1 MALLTGD
8 IMPQT
13 SDNRPAFTDAP
24 AVARRLVRAVAGMLG
39 VVSLALTA
47 AVVLGGRRDWQAAL
61 LPSLAITLLAA
72 FVSLPA
78 LAWGLFGTYY
88 RAVGGC
94 LVGMVLR
101 GLVTA
106 SGLLVVVV
114 VWHRSP
120 LAMLLLVT
128 PLYFAQ
134 LAAECIVLVRALRT
148 NG

>member
-8 IMPQT
+8 IMSET
-13 SDNRPAFTDAP
+13 GDNRAAFADAP

-39 VVSLALTA
+39 IVSLALA
-47 AVVLGGRRDWQAAL
+47 IGVVLGGRGDWQAAL
-61 LPSLAITLLAA
+61 LPALATTLLAA

-78 LAWGLFGTYY
+78 LVWGLFGTYY

-101 GLVTA
+101 GLATA

-134 LAAECIVLVRALRT
+134 LAAECIVLARALRT